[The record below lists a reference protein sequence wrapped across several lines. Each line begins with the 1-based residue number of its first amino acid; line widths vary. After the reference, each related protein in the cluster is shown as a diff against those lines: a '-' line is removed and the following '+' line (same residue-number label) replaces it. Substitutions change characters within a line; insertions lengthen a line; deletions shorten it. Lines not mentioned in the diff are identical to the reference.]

1 MRISR
6 SVTALRTCL
15 AIPFFF
21 SFTVECVFCFWVG
34 RSEKKQKKNW
44 KRSLELGGPVSQRN
58 IRGAW
63 KQQDVVIKSTWW
75 QWKKEK
81 STSWLN
87 SSENSAKR
95 MNDQNCM
102 AKRENLGRSDDAKQK
117 KKGDGL
123 APIET
128 MKRTKSKQVKK
139 AVDKKKIK
147 GPEKLLIS

>member
-15 AIPFFF
+15 GHPFFF
-21 SFTVECVFCFWVG
+21 FRLLSNAFSDFGWVG
-34 RSEKKQKKNW
+34 RLEKKKKKKQTKNW

-63 KQQDVVIKSTWW
+63 KQQDVVIKSTWR

-102 AKRENLGRSDDAKQK
+102 AKNCLCF
-117 KKGDGL
+117 GL
-123 APIET
+123 
-128 MKRTKSKQVKK
+128 K
-139 AVDKKKIK
+139 
-147 GPEKLLIS
+147 